1 MASVMAQ
8 FELAAILQNRANR
21 AQQGLSGY
29 PSMEESFRAIPVL
42 EQGLL
47 QALVVMDM
55 VIQEPHLAPYLAPGG
70 MPHEQN

>member
-1 MASVMAQ
+1 
-8 FELAAILQNRANR
+8 
-21 AQQGLSGY
+21 
-29 PSMEESFRAIPVL
+29 
-42 EQGLL
+42 LL